1 MMDDTSTK
9 PAPLSSKRPEALL
22 PSAWLL
28 LGIAVAFEIA
38 GAIGLRFSEGF
49 TVMLPTVVA
58 LSAFAVALYLVSRVM
73 KTLPVSIA
81 YPVWAGGGTAGV
93 ALIGILALGEELNV
107 AKAVG
112 VVLVVIGVV
121 LVNMVSEKTAGC

>member
-1 MMDDTSTK
+1 MNTVETTQASTR
-9 PAPLSSKRPEALL
+9 STT
-22 PSAWLL
+22 WLL
-28 LGIAVAFEIA
+28 LGVAVAFEIA

-58 LSAFAVALYLVSRVM
+58 LAAFAVALYLVSRVM
-73 KTLPVSIA
+73 KTLPVSVA

-93 ALIGILALGEELNV
+93 AIIGILVLGEELNA
-107 AKAVG
+107 AKAIGVAL
-112 VVLVVIGVV
+112 VVLGVV